1 MDQLGSLIGAFLL
14 VFLAEFG
21 DKSQLVC
28 MTLAARYRALPVLLG
43 AVLAFAVLNLLAV
56 AVGSVA
62 ATWFP
67 REVVLSVV
75 ALLFLWFGVQ
85 SFMAQEDDE
94 DEARALSLKS
104 VFLSALVMIFLAEL
118 GDKTQLAVMGLASA
132 EPPVPVWLG
141 ATLALAMTSAIGVM
155 AGRALMRYI
164 SVIWLHRISGLL
176 FIAFGVYAGVEA
188 IRLWL

>member
-1 MDQLGSLIGAFLL
+1 MDQLGSLVGAFLL

-28 MTLAARYRALPVLLG
+28 MTLAARYRAFPVLLG
-43 AVLAFAVLNLLAV
+43 AVIAFAVLNLLAV

-85 SFMAQEDDE
+85 SFMTQEDDE
-94 DEARALSLKS
+94 DEAKALSLKS

-141 ATLALAMTSAIGVM
+141 ATLALVMTSAIGVI

-164 SVIWLHRISGLL
+164 SIIWLHRVSGLL
-176 FIAFGVYAGVEA
+176 FITFGVYAGVEA

>member
-1 MDQLGSLIGAFLL
+1 MDQLGSLVGAFLL

-28 MTLAARYRALPVLLG
+28 MTLAARYRAFPVLLG
-43 AVLAFAVLNLLAV
+43 AVAAFAGLNLLAV

-67 REVVLSVV
+67 REVVLSIV

-85 SFMAQEDDE
+85 SFMAEEDDE
-94 DEARALSLKS
+94 DEAKTFSLKS

-141 ATLALAMTSAIGVM
+141 ATLALAMTSAIGVI

-164 SVIWLHRISGLL
+164 SVVWLHRVSGLL

-188 IRLWL
+188 LRLWL

>member
-1 MDQLGSLIGAFLL
+1 MDQLGSLVGAFLL

-28 MTLAARYRALPVLLG
+28 MTLSARYRAFPVLLG
-43 AVLAFAVLNLLAV
+43 AIVAFAVLNLLAV

-85 SFMAQEDDE
+85 SFMTQEDDE
-94 DEARALSLKS
+94 DETKALSLKS

-141 ATLALAMTSAIGVM
+141 ATLALAMTSAVGVI

-164 SVIWLHRISGLL
+164 SVIWLHRVSGLL
-176 FIAFGVYAGVEA
+176 FIAFGVYAGAEA
-188 IRLWL
+188 VRLWL

>member
-1 MDQLGSLIGAFLL
+1 MEQLGSVIGAFSL

-43 AVLAFAVLNLLAV
+43 AVTAFSVLNLLAV

-67 REVVLSVV
+67 REIVLGVV
-75 ALLFLWFGVQ
+75 ALLFFWFGIQ
-85 SFMAQEDDE
+85 SFMAEDDE
-94 DEARALSLKS
+94 ESGVEGLSLKS

-118 GDKTQLAVMGLASA
+118 GDKTQLAVMGLAGA
-132 EPPVPVWLG
+132 EPPVPVWIG
-141 ATLALAMTSAIGVM
+141 ATLALFMTSAVGVI
-155 AGRALMRYI
+155 AGRAFLRYVSI
-164 SVIWLHRISGLL
+164 VWLHRMAGLL
-176 FIAFGVYAGVEA
+176 FIVFGVYAAAEA
-188 IRLWL
+188 LQLLL

>member
-176 FIAFGVYAGVEA
+176 FVAFGVYAGVEA

>member
-1 MDQLGSLIGAFLL
+1 MDQLGSLVGAFLL

-28 MTLAARYRALPVLLG
+28 MTLAARYRAFPVLLG
-43 AVLAFAVLNLLAV
+43 AVAAFAVLNLLAV

-85 SFMAQEDDE
+85 SFLTQEDDE
-94 DEARALSLKS
+94 EESETLSLKS

-141 ATLALAMTSAIGVM
+141 ATLALAMTSAIGVI

-164 SVIWLHRISGLL
+164 SIIWLHRVSGLL

>member
-1 MDQLGSLIGAFLL
+1 MDQLGSVVAAFLL

-28 MTLAARYRALPVLLG
+28 MTLAARYRATPVLLG
-43 AVLAFAVLNLLAV
+43 AMVAFAVLNLLAV

-75 ALLFLWFGVQ
+75 ALLFLWFGAQ
-85 SFMAQEDDE
+85 SFTAQEDDE
-94 DEARALSLKS
+94 DDAKTLSLKS

-141 ATLALAMTSAIGVM
+141 ATFALAMTSAIGVI

-164 SVIWLHRISGLL
+164 SIVWLHRVSGVF
-176 FIAFGVYAGVEA
+176 FILFGVYAGVEA
-188 IRLWL
+188 ILLWR